1 VVEHLASPRPGYP
14 GFNFQY
20 CIKKKRDR
28 ERERERGE
36 REWALGVAKSR
47 ARERSVSNL
56 TAIT

>member
-28 ERERERGE
+28 ERERERE
-36 REWALGVAKSR
+36 R
-47 ARERSVSNL
+47 RERMGFRSCK
-56 TAIT
+56 IKGKRKKCQ